1 MATRVLITTP
11 PGNRVV
17 VNAQRQKVIRS
28 VGLAP
33 SGTQIESSTQLRDL
47 TDVNATS
54 LDSNDTLVY
63 DSSTD
68 KFIVKVLPDING
80 GDF

>member
-1 MATRVLITTP
+1 MSTRVLVTTP

-33 SGTQIESSTQLRDL
+33 SGTQTEASTQLRDL

-54 LDSNDTLVY
+54 LDNNDTVVY
-63 DSSTD
+63 DANTD
-68 KFIVKVLPDING
+68 KFVVKVLPDIDG
-80 GDF
+80 GNF

>member
-1 MATRVLITTP
+1 MATRVLVTTP

-33 SGTQIESSTQLRDL
+33 AGTQTEAVTQLRSL
-47 TDVNATS
+47 TDVDATS
-54 LDSNDTLVY
+54 LDNNDTVVY
-63 DSSTD
+63 DSASDT
-68 KFIVKVLPDING
+68 FVVKVLPDING

>member
-1 MATRVLITTP
+1 MATRILVTTP

-28 VGLAP
+28 VGIG
-33 SGTQIESSTQLRDL
+33 SGSSSAEASTQLRDL

-54 LDSNDTLVY
+54 LDNNDTVVY
-63 DSSTD
+63 DANTD
-68 KFIVKVLPDING
+68 KFVVKVLPDIDG
-80 GDF
+80 GNF

>member
-33 SGTQIESSTQLRDL
+33 SGTQIEASTQLRDL

-54 LDSNDTLVY
+54 IDNNDTLVY

>member
-54 LDSNDTLVY
+54 LDNNDTLVY

>member
-1 MATRVLITTP
+1 MATRVLVTTP

-33 SGTQIESSTQLRDL
+33 SGTQIEASTQLRFD
-47 TDVNATS
+47 
-54 LDSNDTLVY
+54 
-63 DSSTD
+63 
-68 KFIVKVLPDING
+68 
-80 GDF
+80 

>member
-1 MATRVLITTP
+1 MATRVLVTTP

-33 SGTQIESSTQLRDL
+33 SGTQTEASTQLRDL

-54 LDSNDTLVY
+54 LDNNDTVVY
-63 DSSTD
+63 DANTD
-68 KFIVKVLPDING
+68 KFVVKVLPDIDG
-80 GDF
+80 GNF